1 MKPRPKAD
9 DEKHRGC
16 AKLRDKV
23 AIITGG
29 DSGIGRAVAIAFAKE
44 AADVAVVY
52 LEEEKDEGNEAF
64 GRARS
69 GGWADHLESV
79 TRFSCWRF
87 LLPVLP
93 ALHPRIANEQYGL
106 TIKRQF

>member
-52 LEEEKDEGNEAF
+52 LEEEKDAKETRRLVEQEVVV
-64 GRARS
+64 GRIIWNRS
-69 GGWADHLESV
+69 RDFRAGDFCCLCFRRC
-79 TRFSCWRF
+79 T
-87 LLPVLP
+87 P
-93 ALHPRIANEQYGL
+93 ASPTSSTA
-106 TIKRQF
+106 